1 MKEVAIGIDIGGTYS
16 KLGIV
21 DRDGNCLTESSISTR
36 DHKEFDNFLE
46 SIFKEIEH
54 IKSPL
59 KDLIDVKGI
68 GIGAPNANYFSGN
81 IEDAPNL
88 NWKGVVPIVKKFKKH
103 YNLPTYL
110 TNDAN
115 AAAIGEKIYGAA
127 KDFDDFIVITLGTGL
142 GSGFYANGSLIYGFN
157 GFAGEL
163 GHIIVERKGRMG
175 TAGLRGTLE
184 SYVSATG
191 MKRTIFQLMADS
203 LEESPLREIPYIHM
217 TSKKIYEAAMKG
229 DKLALEAF
237 ELTGRYLGEA
247 LAIAVSHTN
256 PKAIFLFG
264 GLAKAGDLI
273 IDPTRKYMEKNL
285 LEIYKNK
292 VDILLSGLS
301 DTNAAVL
308 GSSALVWSEG
318 N

>member
-1 MKEVAIGIDIGGTYS
+1 MKDVAIGIDIGGTYS

-21 DRDGNCLTESSISTR
+21 DREGNCLVESSIPTKV
-36 DHKEFDNFLE
+36 HLEFYTFFE
-46 SIFKEIEH
+46 AIVKEIDH
-54 IKSPL
+54 IRKPL
-59 KDLIDVKGI
+59 GDLINIVGI

-81 IEDAPNL
+81 IESAANL
-88 NWKGVVPIVKKFKKH
+88 NWKGTVPIVKTFKEH
-103 YNLPTYL
+103 YNLPTFL

-115 AAAIGEKIYGAA
+115 AAAIGEKIFGGA
-127 KDFDDFIVITLGTGL
+127 KNLDDFIVITLGTGL

-163 GHIIVERKGRMG
+163 GHIIVKRNGRMG
-175 TAGLRGTLE
+175 TVGLRGTLE

-203 LEESPLREIPYIHM
+203 LEDSPLRDIPYTHM
-217 TSKKIYEAAMKG
+217 TSKKIYEAAVKG

-237 ELTGRYLGEA
+237 DLTSRYLGEA

-273 IDPTRKYMEKNL
+273 IKPTKEYMESHL
-285 LEIYKNK
+285 LPIYRNK
-292 VDILLSGLS
+292 VDILPSGLS
-301 DTNAAVL
+301 ETNAAVL
-308 GSSALVWSEG
+308 GASALVWSEA